1 MPICISRPKQAGNE
15 PSADVDV
22 SEIYNVHWDNTSGN
36 GRFKHRG
43 YRLYGY
49 ISYTRAAELGLSS
62 GSHEYYRNDV
72 KITIHEKYNT
82 AAAYIYDYKS
92 LLLKAGEKP
101 REQHNR
107 SITGETLKKRILREL
122 DDGGKTMKEL
132 GDVLLAEKYDAPYNW
147 MVAQMEDRIGKRPE
161 GVTYPIWAWHTYSW
175 KHKLFAREEM

>member
-82 AAAYIYDYKS
+82 AAAYINDYKS

-107 SITGETLKKRILREL
+107 SIRGETLTKRILREL
-122 DDGGKTMKEL
+122 DDGGKTRKEL
-132 GDVLLAEKYDAPYNW
+132 RDVLLAEKYSSTQIQGAINRMYRDGRIQYDKGIP
-147 MVAQMEDRIGKRPE
+147 AQKQLISIAKRDD
-161 GVTYPIWAWHTYSW
+161 
-175 KHKLFAREEM
+175 